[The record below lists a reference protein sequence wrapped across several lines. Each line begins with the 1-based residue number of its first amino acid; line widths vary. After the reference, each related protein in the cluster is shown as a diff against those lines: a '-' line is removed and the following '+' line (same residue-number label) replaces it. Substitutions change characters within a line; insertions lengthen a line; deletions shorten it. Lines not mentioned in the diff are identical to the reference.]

1 MAENKLGKAAASK
14 SEAQWREE
22 LSPEAFAVCRQKG
35 TERPHTGQY
44 DQHFENGKYHCHC
57 CGAELFSSQSK
68 FDAGCGWPSFSA
80 PSNSPAVK
88 EEVDVTH
95 GMRRTEV
102 MCHECDAHLGHVF
115 PDGPP
120 ETGLRYCINSVA
132 LDFKQAN

>member
-14 SEAQWREE
+14 SEAQWKDE
-22 LSPEAFAVCRQKG
+22 LSPEAFAVCRKKG
-35 TERPHTGQY
+35 TERPYTGKY

-80 PSNSPAVK
+80 PVNKPAIK
-88 EEVDVTH
+88 EELDIST

-102 MCHECDAHLGHVF
+102 MCDDCGAHLGLVF

-132 LDFKQAN
+132 IDFNQD